1 VSVGFKK
8 YGGCKLQ
15 RRIVLL
21 GPLLLIVALL
31 VMACGP
37 ATAPTPTPTKAPAA
51 ATPTTAAKPAAG
63 TPTTAP
69 AAKPTP
75 AAKAPT
81 TPIKIGILTTLTGVF
96 AAPGADLRDGFLLY
110 LAEKGNK
117 LAGREVQVIV
127 EDDEAKPDVGLTKT
141 KKLVERDGVHMVL
154 GVISSGVALSAG
166 PYLAQNK
173 KVFLITNA
181 GADELTQQRAGPYIF
196 RNSFANSTGGMVAAD
211 WGFKQKGWRTAVIL
225 GSDFPAGWEWTGG
238 FARVFTDLGGKIVQE
253 LYPPL
258 GNPDPA
264 PFVSR
269 IDKADVTY
277 VFQAG
282 ADALSFVPAYEQY
295 GVKARQPLI
304 GNFGITDLAILPKQG
319 DTALGA
325 FMGGPFAEGLDTP
338 PNKALIKAFKDK
350 YGRDA
355 TIFTE
360 PNYTAGRQ
368 LEKALEAINGNIE
381 DTDAFIKAL
390 EAVEILDAPRGPV
403 KFDKYHNVV
412 SNFYISEVQR
422 VGGQLNNFAIATYPN
437 TNQFFKWTADEW
449 LKMTPLSDM
458 KGKWV
463 K

>member
-1 VSVGFKK
+1 
-8 YGGCKLQ
+8 
-15 RRIVLL
+15 
-21 GPLLLIVALL
+21 
-31 VMACGP
+31 
-37 ATAPTPTPTKAPAA
+37 
-51 ATPTTAAKPAAG
+51 
-63 TPTTAP
+63 
-69 AAKPTP
+69 
-75 AAKAPT
+75 
-81 TPIKIGILTTLTGVF
+81 
-96 AAPGADLRDGFLLY
+96 
-110 LAEKGNK
+110 
-117 LAGREVQVIV
+117 
-127 EDDEAKPDVGLTKT
+127 
-141 KKLVERDGVHMVL
+141 
-154 GVISSGVALSAG
+154 
-166 PYLAQNK
+166 
-173 KVFLITNA
+173 
-181 GADELTQQRAGPYIF
+181 
-196 RNSFANSTGGMVAAD
+196 
-211 WGFKQKGWRTAVIL
+211 
-225 GSDFPAGWEWTGG
+225 
-238 FARVFTDLGGKIVQE
+238 
-253 LYPPL
+253 
-258 GNPDPA
+258 
-264 PFVSR
+264 
-269 IDKADVTY
+269 
-277 VFQAG
+277 
-282 ADALSFVPAYEQY
+282 
-295 GVKARQPLI
+295 
-304 GNFGITDLAILPKQG
+304 KQG

>member
-1 VSVGFKK
+1 MDKRIGVIGS
-8 YGGCKLQ
+8 
-15 RRIVLL
+15 IVLM
-21 GPLLLIVALL
+21 IALL
-31 VMACGP
+31 VSCGP
-37 ATAPTPTPTKAPAA
+37 GATPAPTPTKAPVAA
-51 ATPTTAAKPAAG
+51 PTAAPKAAEATPTAAPAAK
-63 TPTTAP
+63 PTTAP
-69 AAKPTP
+69 ASQPTP

-127 EDDEAKPDVGLTKT
+127 EDDEVKPDVGLTKA
-141 KKLVERDGVHMVL
+141 KKLVERDGVNLVL

-181 GADELTQQRAGPYIF
+181 GADDLTQKAANPYIF

-211 WGFKQKGWRTAVIL
+211 WGYKQKGWRTAVIL
-225 GSDFPAGWEWTGG
+225 GSDYAAGWEWTGG
-238 FARVFTDLGGKIVQE
+238 FARVFTDLGGKIIQE

-264 PFVSR
+264 PFVSQLQ
-269 IDKADVTY
+269 KADVTY

-282 ADALSFVPAYEQY
+282 ADALSFVPAYAQY
-295 GVKARQPLI
+295 GVKARPQPLI
-304 GNFGITDLAILPKQG
+304 GNYGITDLSILPKQG
-319 DTALGA
+319 EAALGVLQ
-325 FMGGPFAEGLDTP
+325 GGPFAEGLDTP
-338 PNKALIKAFKDK
+338 ANKALTKAFKDK
-350 YGRDA
+350 YNRDA

-360 PNYTAGRQ
+360 PAYTAGRMI
-368 LEKALEAINGNIE
+368 EKALEAVKGNIE
-381 DTDAFIKAL
+381 DTDAFVKAL
-390 EAVEILDAPRGPV
+390 ETVEIPDAPRGAV
-403 KFDKYHNVV
+403 KFDKLHNIV
-412 SNFYISEVQR
+412 SPFYVSEVQR
-422 VGGQLNNFAIATYPN
+422 VGGQVNNMAIATYPN
-437 TNQFFKWTADEW
+437 TTQFFKWTPEEW
-449 LKMTPLSDM
+449 LKMTPLSEM